1 MVEKYHFRSFLG
13 AFLPGLALNFK
24 ESKLFAMTTTF
35 SFTPD
40 QVAAYHRDGYLLVK
54 HFCKPEEARV
64 LYDTA
69 IEDDAMQKNA
79 LDLNDQTGKKTRLSL
94 WFTPGDDRF
103 GYLTRSEKMV
113 KGVSQLLDSD
123 APVCH
128 FHSKLMQKEP
138 RVGGAWEWHQ
148 DYGYWYKNQF
158 MFPDQLISVLVALT
172 PANKAN
178 GCLQVI
184 RGSHKLGR
192 VNHGFAGEQVGAD
205 MVMVNNAL
213 KTMELVYC
221 ELEPGDA
228 LFFHPNLLHRS
239 EANLSDHPR
248 WSIISCYSSQS
259 NLAYNET
266 STAWNTPVSIVPDE
280 AIMGWKA
287 KSLSEADFLKK
298 ENDPALKETGW
309 EKSVQVK

>member
-1 MVEKYHFRSFLG
+1 MPNSLTAEQVNLFHKDGFVIVKNFCSEAETDKLYRT
-13 AFLPGLALNFK
+13 AL
-24 ESKLFAMTTTF
+24 
-35 SFTPD
+35 
-40 QVAAYHRDGYLLVK
+40 
-54 HFCKPEEARV
+54 
-64 LYDTA
+64 
-69 IEDDAMQKNA
+69 EDDAMRKNA
-79 LDLNDQTGKKTRLSL
+79 LDLNDQSGRKTRLSL
-94 WFTPGDDRF
+94 WFTPGDDVF

-113 KGVSQLLDSD
+113 HSVAKLLDSD

-158 MFPDQLISVLVALT
+158 MFPDQLVSVMVALT
-172 PANKAN
+172 HANKEN

-213 KTMELVYC
+213 QTMELVYS
-221 ELEPGDA
+221 ELEAGDA
-228 LFFHPNLLHRS
+228 LFFHSNLLHRS
-239 EANLSDHPR
+239 EANLSEHPR

-266 STAWNTPVSIVPDE
+266 SVSWKVPVSVVPDNAVLE
-280 AIMGWKA
+280 WQA
-287 KSLSEADFLKK
+287 KSLSDADFLKK
-298 ENDPALKETGW
+298 ENDPALKKTGW
-309 EKSVQVK
+309 EEVS